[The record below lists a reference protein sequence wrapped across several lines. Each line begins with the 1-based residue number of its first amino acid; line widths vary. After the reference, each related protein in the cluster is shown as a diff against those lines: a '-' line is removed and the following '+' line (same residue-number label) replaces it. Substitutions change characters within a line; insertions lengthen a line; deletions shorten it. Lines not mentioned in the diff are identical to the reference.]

1 MHDNASYHAFIVQE
15 IRVVGKKIVSYD
27 AGRRDER
34 VNEQLLTPAQVG
46 ERLQVTER
54 TVYQWLRDRRLV
66 GLKLGRLWRVRSED
80 LEAFL
85 ERSRTADD
93 EG

>member
-1 MHDNASYHAFIVQE
+1 MMQ
-15 IRVVGKKIVSYD
+15 K
-27 AGRRDER
+27 RDER
-34 VNEQLLTPAQVG
+34 VNEQLLTPAQVA

-54 TVYQWLRDRRLV
+54 TVYEWLRDGRLV
-66 GLKLGRLWRVRSED
+66 GLKLGRLWRIRSED

-85 ERSRTADD
+85 ERSRTRSE

>member
-1 MHDNASYHAFIVQE
+1 MM
-15 IRVVGKKIVSYD
+15 R
-27 AGRRDER
+27 RRDEH
-34 VNEQLLTPAQVG
+34 VNEQLLTPPQVA

-54 TVYQWLRDRRLV
+54 TVYQWLRDGRLV
-66 GLKLGRLWRVRSED
+66 GLKLGRLWRIRPED

-85 ERSRTADD
+85 ERSRTRGE

>member
-1 MHDNASYHAFIVQE
+1 MKD
-15 IRVVGKKIVSYD
+15 
-27 AGRRDER
+27 
-34 VNEQLLTPAQVG
+34 QLLTPAQVG

-54 TVYQWLRDRRLV
+54 TVYQWLRDRRLA
-66 GLKLGRLWRVRSED
+66 GLKLGRLWRIRSED

-85 ERSRTADD
+85 ESSRTRGE

>member
-1 MHDNASYHAFIVQE
+1 MMHDGNE
-15 IRVVGKKIVSYD
+15 LL
-27 AGRRDER
+27 
-34 VNEQLLTPAQVG
+34 NEQLLTPAQVG

-54 TVYQWLRDRRLV
+54 TVYQWLRDGRLA
-66 GLKLGRLWRVRSED
+66 GLKLGRLWRVRPED

-85 ERSRTADD
+85 ERSRTMGE